1 MVPGNGYCRVMTNDR
16 VQAFADALNSLES
29 DGDVDGFVDKVF
41 SSDVELLRPETEQQV
56 SGRSGA
62 VEFWSQ
68 YLAQFDEIR
77 STFSRV
83 VDSGE
88 LGVLEWSS
96 TGRLAGAG
104 TVEYRGISVLDF
116 DDAGRVRRLCAY
128 FDTHALQ
135 SAATKSA

>member
-1 MVPGNGYCRVMTNDR
+1 MTSDR
-16 VQAFADALNSLES
+16 AQAFADALNSLES
-29 DGDVDGFVDKVF
+29 DGDVDGFVDEVF
-41 SSDVELLRPETEQQV
+41 SSDAELLRPETEQQL

-77 STFSRV
+77 STFSRL

-104 TVEYRGISVLDF
+104 AIEYRGVSVLDF
-116 DDAGRVRRLCAY
+116 DDSGRVRRFSAY
-128 FDTHALQ
+128 YDTHAIHQ
-135 SAATKSA
+135 SAVSRSA